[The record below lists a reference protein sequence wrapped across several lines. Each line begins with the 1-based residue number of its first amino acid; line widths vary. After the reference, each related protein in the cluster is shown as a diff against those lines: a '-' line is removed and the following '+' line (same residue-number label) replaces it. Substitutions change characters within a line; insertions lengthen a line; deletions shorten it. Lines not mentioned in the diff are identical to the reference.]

1 MDVEVEAKR
10 YARETQYMLLLK
22 DQLEKIQKTIKLMK
36 TTTLCSRTFEIYPT
50 MKKLTEDNT
59 RLQREIGFNMEEC
72 NVLEDKQKIATTTKE
87 SLKHNLTEEE
97 IL

>member
-1 MDVEVEAKR
+1 
-10 YARETQYMLLLK
+10 
-22 DQLEKIQKTIKLMK
+22 MK

-59 RLQREIGFNMEEC
+59 RLQKEIGFNMEEC
-72 NVLEDKQKIATTTKE
+72 NVLEEKKNIAITTNE
-87 SLKHNLTEEE
+87 SLKHNLTDEE